1 MAIVDELVTLLGLRA
16 DPKNQQAAQ
25 SLKSSLKT
33 IKVAAAATVAA
44 MSALVG
50 GVTAFVSSVAET
62 EDAAGKFADSIGVT
76 YEALQELEFAAQRSG
91 NSIEDMRMVLG
102 KLSTELVDAKTG
114 KTNEALARLGLSAVD
129 ATGKLKPADQMLG
142 EISGKF
148 ETLGKAEQVNLAKSL
163 GIKPQM
169 VKLLQ
174 QGAAG
179 LDALRQAARETG
191 AVLPEEAKQRAADY
205 NDSLLDLQVSIKA
218 IGRNFAVHVMPSLT
232 NAFRRMQQFISAAR
246 PKIVRMMSL
255 VWEQLGVAMDN
266 VSKIAGGAWRSFKT
280 LLAPLE
286 RLLDWLPDIDSSA
299 LDLSSAI
306 GTGLTLALGIA
317 AIAAWGFI
325 APFLPMI
332 ATAAAVVAA
341 IGLVVLIIDDLWVAF
356 QGGNSVVG
364 ELFSI
369 FEEKF
374 PHLAKVLRALGNL
387 VKTIVVGQ
395 FERLKDVIDV
405 VVSAI
410 ETVWTWLG
418 KLARA
423 GGDWLKKV
431 GIDIDTSAFVAGI
444 EDATRK
450 VEELNAAS
458 QGALGDAKQGVQ
470 RFAPD
475 VQDRSK
481 AFAERGPLV
490 MANVQPPAPTPML
503 ANVPPATLQ
512 QAAQSFNTT
521 NTTTINVNGAGNP
534 MGVASEISRRQGGP
548 STAYMGARAQPAS

>member
-1 MAIVDELVTLLGLRA
+1 MVVDELVTILGLRA
-16 DPKNQQAAQ
+16 DPNNQQAAQ
-25 SLKSSLKT
+25 SLQSTLKAV
-33 IKVAAAATVAA
+33 KVGVAAAVAA
-44 MSALVG
+44 VTALAG
-50 GVTAFVSSVAET
+50 GVVAFVSSVAES
-62 EDAAGKFADSIGVT
+62 EDAAGKFADSIGVS

-91 NSIEDMRMVLG
+91 NSIQDMRQVLG

-129 ATGKLKPADQMLG
+129 VTGKLKPADRMLE

-148 ETLGKAEQVNLAKSL
+148 ESLGKAEQVNLAKSL

-179 LDALRQAARETG
+179 LTALRLAARETG

-218 IGRNFAVHVMPSLT
+218 IGRNFAVHVMPGLT
-232 NAFRRMQQFISAAR
+232 EAFRRMQQFVSAAR
-246 PKIVRMMSL
+246 PTVVRLLSQA
-255 VWEQLGVAMDN
+255 WGGLGIALDN
-266 VSKIAGGAWRSFKT
+266 VSKFVGGAWRGFKT

-286 RLLDWLPDIDSSA
+286 RLLDWLPDLDGRTM
-299 LDLSSAI
+299 DLSSAI

-317 AIAAWGFI
+317 TVAAWSFI
-325 APFLPMI
+325 APFVPLI

-341 IGLVVLIIDDLWVAF
+341 IALVVLIIDDLWVAF

-364 ELFSI
+364 ALFGI

-374 PHLAKVLRALGNL
+374 PTAAKVLRALATL
-387 VKTIVVGQ
+387 VKTVVVGQ
-395 FERLKDVIDV
+395 FERLKAAIEV
-405 VVSAI
+405 VVGALES
-410 ETVWTWLG
+410 VWNWLG

-431 GIDIDTSAFVAGI
+431 GIDIDTTAFVAGI
-444 EDATRK
+444 EEATRK
-450 VEELNAAS
+450 VEQLNAAS
-458 QGALGDAKQGVQ
+458 RGALGGAKQGVLQ
-470 RFAPD
+470 FAPGAR
-475 VQDRSK
+475 DRDK
-481 AFAERGPLV
+481 DLVGRGPLV
-490 MANVQPPAPTPML
+490 MANVAQPASGPVL
-503 ANVPPATLQ
+503 ANVPPTTLE

-521 NTTTINVNGAGNP
+521 NTTTIHVNGAGNP
-534 MGVASEISRRQGGP
+534 MGVASEIARRQGA
-548 STAYMGARAQPAS
+548 SSSAYMGASAQPAS